1 MTAPPAVA
9 LALSLCALR
18 SRGWVARV
26 CHTHL
31 SKPATCACVC
41 QESGTW
47 VYECQG
53 RALSILTNPA
63 AGGGSWEKHN
73 CTNGRQAQ
81 GRRQNKVS
89 SPTSLGALPVGGPSA
104 GSWQAPRAC
113 PHPLATTFSPASLR
127 HLVRHHSPWVV
138 YTLRAKKPVY
148 GSSKY
153 ELHKTR
159 AVQQTVRFAI
169 AILAGP

>member
-1 MTAPPAVA
+1 MN
-9 LALSLCALR
+9 
-18 SRGWVARV
+18 ARV
-26 CHTHL
+26 GHFQYSRTQLQVGGLGKSITAQTAVKHRVGGKIRSHHL
-31 SKPATCACVC
+31 
-41 QESGTW
+41 Q
-47 VYECQG
+47 
-53 RALSILTNPA
+53 ALGPFQ
-63 AGGGSWEKHN
+63 WE
-73 CTNGRQAQ
+73 GQAQ
-81 GRRQNKVS
+81 A
-89 SPTSLGALPVGGPSA
+89 LG
-104 GSWQAPRAC
+104 QAPRAC